1 MGEGLVLV
9 GLVGL
14 ILGVVVILVV
24 EVVVDVLGVVVALQ
38 GAGVASI
45 RYTFLGILSNF
56 EMDAALMGRL
66 CLLRRSFF
74 LRPLF
79 VGVWQGPECRIRR
92 TRQ

>member
-1 MGEGLVLV
+1 ME
-9 GLVGL
+9 
-14 ILGVVVILVV
+14 
-24 EVVVDVLGVVVALQ
+24 VLGVVVALQ

-79 VGVWQGPECRIRR
+79 VGV
-92 TRQ
+92 